1 MIRFTL
7 SLRFWPGPERK
18 SRMGSEN
25 RRCLLEVWCPVLYLD
40 SIDCERDEPAYSFPS
55 GPTVADRS
63 CSQAAGQPPTG
74 FGLTVMEWQ
83 RHFFPREPMPWLLTI
98 LTLGLALFTA
108 VWVWRIQQRMEG
120 WKLGRDGERA
130 DGYQV
135 LHDVLGE
142 GFNLDHALIGPGGVF
157 TVETKTWSKP
167 AKGSPEVLFD
177 GEAIRVGGLE
187 PDRNPVIQARAQAGW
202 LRSVLSESTGRE
214 FAVLPVV
221 VFPGWFVKTTT
232 RPRQPLWVLE
242 PKALVKYLKNREPQL
257 TADEI
262 ALAGFHLSRFVRAE
276 EARRARNG
284 R

>member
-1 MIRFTL
+1 MNIEKKSPL
-7 SLRFWPGPERK
+7 KSAPLR
-18 SRMGSEN
+18 S
-25 RRCLLEVWCPVLYLD
+25 
-40 SIDCERDEPAYSFPS
+40 
-55 GPTVADRS
+55 
-63 CSQAAGQPPTG
+63 AGQSIQDRQIELLNDKLVAPAFLIAFFLGITLFEWLRTLRPTDPNPALYSLLLLLSVG
-74 FGLTVMEWQ
+74 FFVY
-83 RHFFPREPMPWLLTI
+83 RLLT
-98 LTLGLALFTA
+98 LRSELMRLRLAKEGERAVGQLLDTL
-108 VWVWRIQQRMEG
+108 
-120 WKLGRDGERA
+120 RA

-135 LHDVLGE
+135 FHDVLGE
-142 GFNLDHALIGPGGVF
+142 GFNLVHVLIGPGGVF

-167 AKGSPEVLFD
+167 ARGSPEVLFD

-257 TADEI
+257 TAEEI
-262 ALAGFHLSRFVRAE
+262 ALAGFHLSRFIRAE
-276 EARRARNG
+276 EARRTRD
-284 R
+284 RR

>member
-1 MIRFTL
+1 MAKNAEKRSPL
-7 SLRFWPGPERK
+7 KSLP
-18 SRMGSEN
+18 
-25 RRCLLEVWCPVLYLD
+25 L
-40 SIDCERDEPAYSFPS
+40 
-55 GPTVADRS
+55 RS
-63 CSQAAGQPPTG
+63 AGQSIEDHRMRTVLQDVVPDLIALS
-74 FGLTVMEWQ
+74 GLFVLMTSEWL
-83 RHFFPREPMPWLLTI
+83 RYFSPREPMPWIFTV

-108 VWVWRIQQRMEG
+108 RRIWRVKKKMDA

-130 DGYQV
+130 VGQLLDTLRADGYQV
-135 LHDVLGE
+135 FHDVLGKD
-142 GFNLDHALIGPGGVF
+142 FNLDHVLIGPGGVF

-202 LRSVLSESTGRE
+202 LRSVLAESTGRD

-221 VFPGWFVKTTT
+221 VFPGWFIKTTT

-242 PKALVKYLKNREPQL
+242 PKALVKYVKNREPQL
-257 TADEI
+257 TAEEI
-262 ALAGFHLSRFVRAE
+262 AQAGFHLSRFVRTE
-276 EARRARNG
+276 EARRAQAG